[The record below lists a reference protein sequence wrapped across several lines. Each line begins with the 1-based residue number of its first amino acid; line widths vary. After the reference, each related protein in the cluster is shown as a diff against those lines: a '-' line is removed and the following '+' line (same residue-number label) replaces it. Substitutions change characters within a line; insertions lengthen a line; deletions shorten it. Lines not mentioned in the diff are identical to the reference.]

1 MAPYHHRVSTQK
13 WVGRLSGQGGEIIA
27 SRGLGFKYS
36 GAKLP
41 AIEDVNLSINRGEF
55 VLLTGPSGCGKTTL
69 CRCLN
74 GLIPNFYQGEISGE
88 LLVEGTSVF
97 SQLTSELSRKVGYV
111 FQNPENQ
118 LFALTVE
125 KDVAFG
131 PENLGL
137 SREEIRHR
145 VDWAMRVTDTVGLRD
160 LAPYELSGGQQ
171 QRVALAGVLAMKPTV
186 IVLDEPT
193 SFLDPRT
200 AEGLMRAVDDLRRE
214 HGITILVVEHRLD
227 LVSRYAERLVV
238 MDRGKI
244 VADGGLEDVLDQE
257 FDMLA
262 GLGVGVPRV
271 SLLWALLRRDGV
283 VTDNLPTHVEEA
295 ARRLAGKLE
304 Q

>member
-1 MAPYHHRVSTQK
+1 M
-13 WVGRLSGQGGEIIA
+13 
-27 SRGLGFKYS
+27 
-36 GAKLP
+36 
-41 AIEDVNLSINRGEF
+41 
-55 VLLTGPSGCGKTTL
+55 
-69 CRCLN
+69 
-74 GLIPNFYQGEISGE
+74 SGE
-88 LLVEGTSVF
+88 LLVDGTSVF

-137 SREEIRHR
+137 SRDEIRQS
-145 VDWAMRVTDTVGLRD
+145 VDWAMAITDTAGLKD

-171 QRVALAGVLAMKPTV
+171 QRVALAGVLAMKPSV

-200 AEGLMRAVDDLRRE
+200 AEGVMKAVDDLSRN
-214 HGITILVVEHRLD
+214 HGVTIIVVEHRLD
-227 LVSRYAERLVV
+227 LVSRYAGRLVV
-238 MDRGKI
+238 MDAGKI

-257 FDMLA
+257 LERLA

-271 SLLWALLRRDGV
+271 SLLWSLLRKDGV
-283 VTDNLPTHVEEA
+283 VADKLPTHVEEA
-295 ARRLAGKLE
+295 AERLAGKLE

>member
-1 MAPYHHRVSTQK
+1 M
-13 WVGRLSGQGGEIIA
+13 SGQGGEIIA
-27 SRGLGFKYS
+27 STGLGFKYS

-41 AIEDVNLSINRGEF
+41 AIEDVNLSIRRGEF

-69 CRCLN
+69 CRCFN

-88 LLVEGTSVF
+88 LLVDGTSVF

-137 SREEIRHR
+137 SRDEIRER
-145 VDWAMRVTDTVGLRD
+145 VDWAMGITDTVGLKD

-171 QRVALAGVLAMKPTV
+171 QRVALAGVLAMKPSV
-186 IVLDEPT
+186 VVLDEPT

-200 AEGLMRAVDDLRRE
+200 AEGVMKAVDDLSRE
-214 HGITILVVEHRLD
+214 HGITIVVVEHRLD
-227 LVSRYAERLVV
+227 LVSRYAGRLVV
-238 MDRGKI
+238 MDGGKV
-244 VADGGLEDVLDQE
+244 VADGGLKDVLDQE
-257 FDMLA
+257 LEKLA

-271 SLLWALLRRDGV
+271 SLLWFLLRKDGV
-283 VTDNLPTHVEEA
+283 VGDKLPTHVEEA
-295 ARRLAGKLE
+295 AERLAGKLE

>member
-1 MAPYHHRVSTQK
+1 
-13 WVGRLSGQGGEIIA
+13 LSGQGGRIIA
-27 SRGLGFKYS
+27 STGLGFKYS

-41 AIEDVNLSINRGEF
+41 AIEAVDLSIRRGEF

-88 LLVEGTSVF
+88 LLVDGTSVF

-137 SREEIRHR
+137 SRDEIRQS
-145 VDWAMRVTDTVGLRD
+145 VDWAMAITDTAGLKD

-171 QRVALAGVLAMKPTV
+171 QRVALAGVLAMKPSV

-200 AEGLMRAVDDLRRE
+200 AEGVMKAVDDLSRN
-214 HGITILVVEHRLD
+214 HGVTIIVVEHRLD
-227 LVSRYAERLVV
+227 LVSRYAGRLVV
-238 MDRGKI
+238 MDAGKI

-257 FDMLA
+257 LERLA

-271 SLLWALLRRDGV
+271 SLLWSLLRKDGV
-283 VTDNLPTHVEEA
+283 VADKLPTHVEEA
-295 ARRLAGKLE
+295 AERLAGKLE